1 MLFLKVSFDWIARID
16 KLLEQIIIPTKLLID
31 EFCECLV
38 VIILFG
44 SIGK

>member
-1 MLFLKVSFDWIARID
+1 MLFFKESFDWIVRID
-16 KLLEQIIIPTKLLID
+16 KLPEQIIIPTKLLID